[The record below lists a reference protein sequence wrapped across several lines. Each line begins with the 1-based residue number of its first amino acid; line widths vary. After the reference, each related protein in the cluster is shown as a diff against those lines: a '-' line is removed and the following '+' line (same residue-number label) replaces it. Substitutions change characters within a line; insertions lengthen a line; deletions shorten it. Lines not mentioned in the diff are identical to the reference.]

1 MSRQPGPPLQLAI
14 VGCGGAAVDV
24 ARAIDASAHV
34 TLVAVHDRDASRAEA
49 LARPRSATV
58 HRSLRVLLHD
68 DRVDAVYVALPHD
81 RLAPTAITALRA
93 GRDVLV
99 EKPLAIRGAS
109 IARVR
114 AAAVASGRSVGVMF
128 ELRHVPTVAEAASL
142 INSGAIGR
150 IRSIRI
156 RTLIDKPPTYWSS
169 GPTGVVRDSWR
180 GSEARAGGGVVVM
193 NTIHQ
198 LDLVRAITGLRANR
212 VAAVTSRRVAGVEV
226 EDAAVAVI
234 DWGGGVLGSL
244 VAAAHAPGASDD
256 ETIEIDGDGGAI
268 RLGDPYADRPVLDR
282 FLREP
287 MGDDRA
293 RRWLRSAPPPSN
305 PWLAAVDG
313 FAAAVRA
320 GQAPVPG
327 IDDAEAALA
336 IVLAIYRSARTGRF
350 ENIRRSRDPL
360 SRSGSPGG

>member
-1 MSRQPGPPLQLAI
+1 MRRQAGPPLQLAI

-24 ARAIDASAHV
+24 ARAIDASAQV
-34 TLVAVHDRDASRAEA
+34 TLVAVHDRDPSRAEA
-49 LARPRSATV
+49 LARPRSATI
-58 HRSLRVLLHD
+58 HRSLRALLHD
-68 DRVDAVYVALPHD
+68 DRVAAVYVALPHD
-81 RLAPTAITALRA
+81 RLASTAITALRA

-99 EKPLAIRGAS
+99 EKPLAIRSAS

-114 AAAVASGRSVGVMF
+114 AAAAASSRSVGVMF
-128 ELRHVPTVAEAASL
+128 ELRHVPTVAEATSL
-142 INSGAIGR
+142 IKSGGIGR
-150 IRSIRI
+150 IGSIRI

-169 GPTGVVRDSWR
+169 GPTGAVHDSWR
-180 GSEARAGGGVVVM
+180 ASEARAGGGVVLM

-212 VAAVTSRRVAGVEV
+212 VAALTSRRVAGVEV

-234 DWGGGVLGSL
+234 DWGDGVLGSL
-244 VAAAHAPGASDD
+244 VATAHAPGASDD

-282 FLREP
+282 FVRKPLGEH
-287 MGDDRA
+287 RA
-293 RRWLRSAPPPSN
+293 RRWLRSAPAPSD

-320 GQAPVPG
+320 GRAPVPG

-350 ENIRRSRDPL
+350 EAVRTSGEPV
-360 SRSGSPGG
+360 SRSASPER